1 MESTIANSCQAVRQ
15 CQFRQTAAT
24 VESLVANIF

>member
-1 MESTIANSCQAVRQ
+1 MKSTIADFRQDVRQ